1 VSEAGVKAV
10 IDCAAYRGGV
20 RVATLGIDEIPG
32 ALADPSLFIWLGL
45 YEPGEALLERV
56 QDAFQ
61 LHDLAVEDAHRA
73 HQRPKLDR
81 YGDSIFIVLRTAQ
94 FAGPAEELEFG
105 ETHLFVGPRY
115 VVTVRHGS
123 LKDHVG
129 LRGRCEAIAIGW
141 LGPGY
146 VLYVARLRVDHYFRS
161 SRSWSDSSKPSR
173 PTSSTASAAARRQ
186 RISTTSAASSSRCGG
201 RSRRCSTSCSASSA
215 SRGRRCRRACRSTS
229 AMSTIT

>member
-1 VSEAGVKAV
+1 MRLSGHLPEHEHRPRAAG
-10 IDCAAYRGGV
+10 
-20 RVATLGIDEIPG
+20 LGLSQGTRPARHQEDPDQFRPALRPRG

-129 LRGRCEAIAIGW
+129 LRGRCEGESDRLA

-146 VLYVARLRVDHYFRS
+146 VLS
-161 SRSWSDSSKPSR
+161 S
-173 PTSSTASAAARRQ
+173 SST
-186 RISTTSAASSSRCGG
+186 IGK
-201 RSRRCSTSCSASSA
+201 
-215 SRGRRCRRACRSTS
+215 
-229 AMSTIT
+229 